1 MSFFFFFFFLAV
13 KLHVY
18 MDRDLC
24 VVIYRSFFKIVILYE
39 KSQEAGG
46 GVHVGR
52 GYVSSS
58 AGLV

>member
-1 MSFFFFFFFLAV
+1 MIPCDCLIS
-13 KLHVY
+13 
-18 MDRDLC
+18 DLC